1 MAGGRR
7 PLAGGRGAVA
17 DGRWLVG
24 GGRRP
29 VTKKDYC
36 APKGPKG
43 TNTGTNQWSSLK
55 TLFLCKLLFPLF
67 FFKRENRKKHMC

>member
-1 MAGGRR
+1 MGGGRW
-7 PLAGGRGAVA
+7 AAAV
-17 DGRWLVG
+17 GRWPG
-24 GGRRP
+24 GGRRWPVAGGRWP

-36 APKGPKG
+36 APKGPTG